1 MATTWQLDPTHSEI
15 GFKVKHLMITN
26 IKGEFRNFS
35 AAIDGEEF
43 SKAAISA
50 MIDTSSIFTN
60 EDNRDAH
67 LKNAD
72 FFDVD
77 NHKEMTFKGSSLNK
91 IDDENFE
98 LTGMLSIKGIS
109 KEIKLDL
116 EYGGTSTDPWGNEK
130 MGFSINGKINR
141 SDYGLNF
148 NAALETGGFLLGEE
162 VKISADLQFV
172 KKSA

>member
-1 MATTWQLDPTHSEI
+1 MATTWQLDPTHSEL

-50 MIDTSSIFTN
+50 MIDTTSIFTN

-98 LTGMLSIKGIS
+98 LTGILSIKGIS
-109 KEIKLDL
+109 KEIKLDV

>member
-1 MATTWQLDPTHSEI
+1 MATTWQLDPTHSEL

-35 AAIDGEEF
+35 AEIDGEDF

-72 FFDVD
+72 FFDID
-77 NHKEMTFKGSSLNK
+77 NHKEMTFKGNSLYK

-109 KEIKLDL
+109 KEITLGV

-148 NAALETGGFLLGEE
+148 NAPLETGGFLLGEE

-172 KKSA
+172 KKTA

>member
-1 MATTWQLDPTHSEI
+1 MATTWQLDPTHSEL

-35 AAIDGEEF
+35 AEIDGEDF

-50 MIDTSSIFTN
+50 TIDTSSIFTN

-67 LKNAD
+67 LKNVD
-72 FFDVD
+72 FFDID
-77 NHKEMTFKGSSLNK
+77 NHKEMTFKGSSLTK

-109 KEIKLDL
+109 KEIKLGV
-116 EYGGTSTDPWGNEK
+116 EYGGTSKDPWGNEK

-148 NAALETGGFLLGEE
+148 NAPLETGGFLLGEE

-172 KKSA
+172 KK

>member
-1 MATTWQLDPTHSEI
+1 MATTWQLDPTHSEL

-35 AAIDGEEF
+35 AEIDGEDF

-77 NHKEMTFKGSSLNK
+77 NHKEMTFKGSSIAK

-98 LTGMLSIKGIS
+98 LTGLLSIKGIS
-109 KEIKLDL
+109 KEIKLGV

-148 NAALETGGFLLGEE
+148 NAPLETGGFLLGEE

-172 KKSA
+172 KK

>member
-1 MATTWQLDPTHSEI
+1 METTWQLDPTHSEL

-109 KEIKLDL
+109 KEIKLDV

-130 MGFSINGKINR
+130 MGISINGKINR

-172 KKSA
+172 KISA

>member
-1 MATTWQLDPTHSEI
+1 METTWQLDPTHSEL

-35 AAIDGEEF
+35 AEIDGEDF

-50 MIDTSSIFTN
+50 TIDTSSIFTN

-77 NHKEMTFKGSSLNK
+77 NHKEMTFKGNSYTK
-91 IDDENFE
+91 IDDENYE
-98 LTGMLSIKGIS
+98 LTGILSIKGIS
-109 KEIKLDL
+109 KEIKLAV
-116 EYGGTSTDPWGNEK
+116 EYGGTSKDPWGNEK

-141 SDYGLNF
+141 NDYGLNF

-172 KKSA
+172 KKTA

>member
-1 MATTWQLDPTHSEI
+1 METTWQLDPTHSEL

-98 LTGMLSIKGIS
+98 LTGILSIKGIS
-109 KEIKLDL
+109 KEIKLDV

>member
-1 MATTWQLDPTHSEI
+1 MATTWQLDPTHSEL

-35 AAIDGEEF
+35 AEIDGEDF

-72 FFDVD
+72 FFDID
-77 NHKEMTFKGSSLNK
+77 NHKEMTFKGNSLNK

-109 KEIKLDL
+109 KEIKLGV

-148 NAALETGGFLLGEE
+148 NAPLETGGFLLGEE

-172 KKSA
+172 KKTA

>member
-1 MATTWQLDPTHSEI
+1 MATTWQLDPTHSEL

-91 IDDENFE
+91 MDEENFE

-109 KEIKLDL
+109 KEIKLDV

>member
-1 MATTWQLDPTHSEI
+1 MATTWQLDPTHSEL

-35 AAIDGEEF
+35 AEIDGEDF

-72 FFDVD
+72 FFDID
-77 NHKEMTFKGSSLNK
+77 NHKEMTFKGSSLTK

-109 KEIKLDL
+109 KEIKLGV
-116 EYGGTSTDPWGNEK
+116 EYGGTSKDPWGNEK

-148 NAALETGGFLLGEE
+148 NAPLETGGFLLGEE

-172 KKSA
+172 KKTA

>member
-1 MATTWQLDPTHSEI
+1 
-15 GFKVKHLMITN
+15 MITN

-109 KEIKLDL
+109 KEIKLDV

>member
-1 MATTWQLDPTHSEI
+1 METTWQLDPTHSEL

-35 AAIDGEEF
+35 AEIDGEDF

-50 MIDTSSIFTN
+50 TIDTSSIFTN

-77 NHKEMTFKGSSLNK
+77 NHKEMTFKGNSYTK
-91 IDDENFE
+91 IDDENYE

-109 KEIKLDL
+109 KEIKLAV
-116 EYGGTSTDPWGNEK
+116 EYGGTSKDPWGNEK

-141 SDYGLNF
+141 NDYGLNF

-162 VKISADLQFV
+162 VKINADLQFI
-172 KKSA
+172 KKTA

>member
-1 MATTWQLDPTHSEI
+1 METTWQLDPTHSEL
-15 GFKVKHLMITN
+15 GFKVKHLMISN

-35 AAIDGEEF
+35 AEIDGEDF

-50 MIDTSSIFTN
+50 TIDTSSIFTN

-77 NHKEMTFKGSSLNK
+77 NHKEMTFKGNSYTK
-91 IDDENFE
+91 IDDENYE
-98 LTGMLSIKGIS
+98 LTGILSIKGIS
-109 KEIKLDL
+109 KEIKLAV
-116 EYGGTSTDPWGNEK
+116 EYGGTSKDPWGNEK

-141 SDYGLNF
+141 NDYGLNF

-172 KKSA
+172 KKTA

>member
-1 MATTWQLDPTHSEI
+1 MATTWQLDPTHSEL

-35 AAIDGEEF
+35 AEIDGEDF

-77 NHKEMTFKGSSLNK
+77 NHKEMTFKGSSLTK

-109 KEIKLDL
+109 KEIKLGV
-116 EYGGTSTDPWGNEK
+116 EYGGTSKDPWGNEK

-148 NAALETGGFLLGEE
+148 NAPLETGGFLLGEE

-172 KKSA
+172 KKTA

>member
-1 MATTWQLDPTHSEI
+1 MATTWQLDPTHSEL

-109 KEIKLDL
+109 KEIKLGV

-172 KKSA
+172 KK

>member
-109 KEIKLDL
+109 KEIKLDV

>member
-1 MATTWQLDPTHSEI
+1 MATTWQLDPTHSEL

-35 AAIDGEEF
+35 TEIDGEDF

-72 FFDVD
+72 FFDID
-77 NHKEMTFKGSSLNK
+77 NHKEMTFKGNSLNK

-109 KEIKLDL
+109 KEIKLGV

-148 NAALETGGFLLGEE
+148 NAPLETGGFLLGEE

-172 KKSA
+172 KK

>member
-1 MATTWQLDPTHSEI
+1 MATTWQLDPTHSEL

-35 AAIDGEEF
+35 AEIDGEDF

-77 NHKEMTFKGSSLNK
+77 NQKEMTFKGSSLTK

-109 KEIKLDL
+109 KEIKLGV

-172 KKSA
+172 KK

>member
-1 MATTWQLDPTHSEI
+1 MATTWQLDPTHSEL

-35 AAIDGEEF
+35 AEIDGEDF

-77 NHKEMTFKGSSLNK
+77 NHKEMTFKGSSLTK

-109 KEIKLDL
+109 KEIKLGV

-148 NAALETGGFLLGEE
+148 NAPLETGGFLLGEE

-172 KKSA
+172 KKTA

>member
-1 MATTWQLDPTHSEI
+1 MATTWQLDPTHSEL

-35 AAIDGEEF
+35 AEIDGEDF

-77 NHKEMTFKGSSLNK
+77 SHKEMTFKGSSLTK

-109 KEIKLDL
+109 KEIKLGV

-148 NAALETGGFLLGEE
+148 NAPLETGGFLLGEE

-172 KKSA
+172 KKTA

>member
-1 MATTWQLDPTHSEI
+1 METTWQLDPTHSEL

-35 AAIDGEEF
+35 AEIDGEDF

-50 MIDTSSIFTN
+50 TIDTSSIFTN

-77 NHKEMTFKGSSLNK
+77 NHKEIIFKGNSYTK
-91 IDDENFE
+91 IDDENYE

-109 KEIKLDL
+109 KEIKLAV
-116 EYGGTSTDPWGNEK
+116 EYGGTSKDPWGNEK

-141 SDYGLNF
+141 NDYGLNF

-162 VKISADLQFV
+162 VKISADLQFG
-172 KKSA
+172 KKTA

>member
-1 MATTWQLDPTHSEI
+1 MATTWQLDPTHSEL
-15 GFKVKHLMITN
+15 GFNVKHLMITN

-35 AAIDGEEF
+35 AEIDGEDF

-77 NHKEMTFKGSSLNK
+77 NHKEMTFKGNSLNK

-109 KEIKLDL
+109 KEIKLGV

-148 NAALETGGFLLGEE
+148 NAPLETGGFLLSEE

-172 KKSA
+172 KK

>member
-1 MATTWQLDPTHSEI
+1 
-15 GFKVKHLMITN
+15 
-26 IKGEFRNFS
+26 
-35 AAIDGEEF
+35 
-43 SKAAISA
+43 

-109 KEIKLDL
+109 KEIKLDV

>member
-1 MATTWQLDPTHSEI
+1 MATTWQLDPTHSEL

-35 AAIDGEEF
+35 AAIDGEDF

-91 IDDENFE
+91 IDNENFE

-109 KEIKLDL
+109 KEIKLDV

-148 NAALETGGFLLGEE
+148 NAALETGGFLLVEE

>member
-1 MATTWQLDPTHSEI
+1 METTWQLDPTHSEL

-35 AAIDGEEF
+35 AEIDGEDF

-50 MIDTSSIFTN
+50 TIDTSSIFTN

-77 NHKEMTFKGSSLNK
+77 NHKEMTFKGNSYTK
-91 IDDENFE
+91 IDDENYE

-109 KEIKLDL
+109 KEIKLAV
-116 EYGGTSTDPWGNEK
+116 EYGGTSKDPWGNEK

-141 SDYGLNF
+141 NDYGLNF

-162 VKISADLQFV
+162 VKISADLQYV
-172 KKSA
+172 KKTA

>member
-1 MATTWQLDPTHSEI
+1 MATTWQLDPTHSEL
-15 GFKVKHLMITN
+15 GFKIKHLMITN

-35 AAIDGEEF
+35 AEIDGEDF

-50 MIDTSSIFTN
+50 TIDTSSIFTN

-72 FFDVD
+72 FFDID

-109 KEIKLDL
+109 KEIKLGV

-172 KKSA
+172 KK

>member
-1 MATTWQLDPTHSEI
+1 MATTWQLDPTHSEL

-72 FFDVD
+72 FF
-77 NHKEMTFKGSSLNK
+77 KGSSLNK

-109 KEIKLDL
+109 KEIKLDV

>member
-1 MATTWQLDPTHSEI
+1 MATTWQLDPTHSEL

-35 AAIDGEEF
+35 AEIDGEDF

-50 MIDTSSIFTN
+50 TIDTSSIFTN

-72 FFDVD
+72 FFDID

-98 LTGMLSIKGIS
+98 LKGMLSIKGIS
-109 KEIKLDL
+109 KEIKLGV

-148 NAALETGGFLLGEE
+148 NAPLETGGFLLGEE

-172 KKSA
+172 KKTA

>member
-1 MATTWQLDPTHSEI
+1 MATTWQLDPTHSEL
-15 GFKVKHLMITN
+15 GFKIKHLMITN

-35 AAIDGEEF
+35 AEIDGEDF
-43 SKAAISA
+43 SKATISA

-109 KEIKLDL
+109 KEIKLGV

-172 KKSA
+172 KK

>member
-1 MATTWQLDPTHSEI
+1 MATTWQLDPTHSEL

-98 LTGMLSIKGIS
+98 LSGMLSIKGIS
-109 KEIKLDL
+109 KEIKLDV

-130 MGFSINGKINR
+130 MGISINGKINR

-148 NAALETGGFLLGEE
+148 NAPLETGGFLLGEE

>member
-1 MATTWQLDPTHSEI
+1 METTWQLDPTHSEL

-35 AAIDGEEF
+35 AEIDGEDF

-50 MIDTSSIFTN
+50 TIDTSSIFTN

-77 NHKEMTFKGSSLNK
+77 NHKEMTFKGSSYTK
-91 IDDENFE
+91 IDDENYE
-98 LTGMLSIKGIS
+98 LTVMLSIKGIS
-109 KEIKLDL
+109 KEIKLAV
-116 EYGGTSTDPWGNEK
+116 EYGGTSKDPWGNEK

-141 SDYGLNF
+141 NDYGLNF

-172 KKSA
+172 KKTA

>member
-1 MATTWQLDPTHSEI
+1 MATTWQLDPTHSEL

-35 AAIDGEEF
+35 AEIDGEDF
-43 SKAAISA
+43 SKATISA

-72 FFDVD
+72 FFDID

-109 KEIKLDL
+109 KEIKLDV

-172 KKSA
+172 KK

>member
-1 MATTWQLDPTHSEI
+1 MATTWQLDPTHSEL

-35 AAIDGEEF
+35 AEIDGEDF

-50 MIDTSSIFTN
+50 TIDTSSIFTN

-72 FFDVD
+72 FFDID

-98 LTGMLSIKGIS
+98 LKGMLSIKGIS
-109 KEIKLDL
+109 KEIKLGV

-148 NAALETGGFLLGEE
+148 KAPLETGGFLLGEE

-172 KKSA
+172 KKTA

>member
-50 MIDTSSIFTN
+50 IIDTTSIFTN

-91 IDDENFE
+91 MDEENFE

-109 KEIKLDL
+109 KEIKLDV

-130 MGFSINGKINR
+130 MGISINGKINR

>member
-1 MATTWQLDPTHSEI
+1 MATTWQLDPTHSEL

-35 AAIDGEEF
+35 AEIDGEDF

-77 NHKEMTFKGSSLNK
+77 NHKEMTFKGSSLTK

-109 KEIKLDL
+109 KEIKLGV

-148 NAALETGGFLLGEE
+148 NAPLETGGFLLGEE

-172 KKSA
+172 KK

>member
-1 MATTWQLDPTHSEI
+1 MATTWQLDPTHSEL

-35 AAIDGEEF
+35 AEIDGEDF
-43 SKAAISA
+43 SKATISA

-72 FFDVD
+72 FFDID
-77 NHKEMTFKGSSLNK
+77 NHKEMTFKGSSLTK

-109 KEIKLDL
+109 KEIKLGV

-172 KKSA
+172 KK

>member
-1 MATTWQLDPTHSEI
+1 MATTWQLDPTHSEL

-35 AAIDGEEF
+35 AEIDGEDF

-50 MIDTSSIFTN
+50 TIDTSSIFTN

-77 NHKEMTFKGSSLNK
+77 NHKEMTFKGSSIAK

-98 LTGMLSIKGIS
+98 LTGILSIKGIS
-109 KEIKLDL
+109 KEIKLGV

-148 NAALETGGFLLGEE
+148 NAPLETGGFLLGEE

-172 KKSA
+172 KKTA

>member
-1 MATTWQLDPTHSEI
+1 METTWQLDPTHSEL

-35 AAIDGEEF
+35 AEIDGEDF

-50 MIDTSSIFTN
+50 TIDTSSIFTN

-77 NHKEMTFKGSSLNK
+77 NHKEMTFKGNSYTK
-91 IDDENFE
+91 IDDENYE

-109 KEIKLDL
+109 KEIKLAV
-116 EYGGTSTDPWGNEK
+116 EYGGTSKDPWGNEK

-141 SDYGLNF
+141 NDYGLNF

-172 KKSA
+172 KKTA